1 MEEGMSTV
9 PDSQQDIAL
18 AALREQL
25 EDLIGRCYVAD
36 DPHGACDETMQLIDR
51 YSSERADREKAKAV
65 REARIDELE
74 ENIELTFDVSN
85 SDDYKAGFQEAVRQL
100 DEFTNRRLASLTSGE
115 DT

>member
-1 MEEGMSTV
+1 MSTV
-9 PDSQQDIAL
+9 PDSQQDTAL

-65 REARIDELE
+65 REAQIGWTVELPDLP
-74 ENIELTFDVSN
+74 NFQIVAFDGNRTEWVTPMFDTN
-85 SDDYKAGFQEAVRQL
+85 DLPLIVR
-100 DEFTNRRLASLTSGE
+100 ASLTSGE
-115 DT
+115 DTE